1 MMAKV
6 ALNLPEM
13 DVVTINADWTYV
25 FHTHRC
31 GKVNAAEIAQCCG
44 ERLARIK
51 MPRYAMFKEVLLHS
65 ATHCVAKHNFKA
77 GTSFLVRAA
86 NFT

>member
-6 ALNLPEM
+6 TLSSPET

-25 FHTHRC
+25 FHTHQR

-44 ERLARIK
+44 ERLAHIK
-51 MPRYAMFKEVLLHS
+51 MPRSAMLEEVLLHT
-65 ATHCVAKHNFKA
+65 ATHCVAKHSLKA
-77 GTSFLVRAA
+77 DTSFLVRAA